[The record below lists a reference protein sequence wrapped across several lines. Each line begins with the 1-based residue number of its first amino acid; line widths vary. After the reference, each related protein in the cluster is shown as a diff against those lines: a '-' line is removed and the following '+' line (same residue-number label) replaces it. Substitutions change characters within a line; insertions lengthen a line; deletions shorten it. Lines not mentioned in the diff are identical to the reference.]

1 MRNPARE
8 RGRDHGGDQAAFPL
22 LGSAHGVG
30 PPGSRL
36 RWACRPLPARS
47 RRGSAVTA
55 PSTPRPRLS
64 VVVPCYDESEVLP
77 LLEQRLHPVLDGLDV
92 TYEVV
97 MVDDGSRD
105 LTAEV
110 LRKMAASWPQLRPLL
125 LARNVGHQLALTAGL
140 DHADGDYV
148 VTMDADLQDP
158 PELIPV
164 MLDRAVTDGVD
175 VVYARRA
182 DRSTDSRFKRWS
194 ASAYYDLMRRSA
206 GVELPDNVGDF
217 RLLSR
222 RVVLALRMLPE
233 RHRVYRLLIPWLGF
247 PSAVVEHR
255 RERRAA
261 GTTKYPLRK
270 MVGLA
275 WNGLS
280 SFTTSPLQLA
290 TRVGASAA
298 LVALVGAVLVI
309 VSFLLG
315 RTVPG
320 WASVSVAILFLAAVQ
335 LLCLGVLGAY
345 VGRIYEEVQRRPLY
359 RVDLQD
365 GRAGVTDDEEFRG
378 RR

>member
-1 MRNPARE
+1 MT
-8 RGRDHGGDQAAFPL
+8 
-22 LGSAHGVG
+22 G
-30 PPGSRL
+30 PPASRPCL
-36 RWACRPLPARS
+36 
-47 RRGSAVTA
+47 T
-55 PSTPRPRLS
+55 

-77 LLEQRLHPVLDGLDV
+77 LLVGRLRPVLDGLGE

-105 LTAEV
+105 GTAEV
-110 LRKMAASWPQLRPLL
+110 LRTIARTWPQLRPLL
-125 LARNVGHQLALTAGL
+125 LARNVGHQMALTAGL
-140 DHADGDYV
+140 DHACGDYV

-175 VVYARRA
+175 VVYARRS
-182 DRSTDSRFKRWS
+182 DRSSDSRFKRWT
-194 ASAYYDLMRRSA
+194 AAAYYDLMRRSA
-206 GVELPDNVGDF
+206 GVSLPDNVGDF

-247 PSAVVEHR
+247 SSAVVEHP
-255 RERRAA
+255 REARAA
-261 GTTKYPLRK
+261 GRTKYSLRK
-270 MVGLA
+270 MVSLA
-275 WNGLS
+275 WSGLS

-290 TRVGASAA
+290 TTVGASAA
-298 LVALVGAVLVI
+298 VLALLGAVAVI
-309 VSFLLG
+309 VSFVLG

-320 WASVSVAILFLAAVQ
+320 WASVSVAVLFLAAVQ

-359 RVDLQD
+359 RVHQEA
-365 GRAGVTDDEEFRG
+365 RADVLDDDEEFRG